1 MFVGRGH
8 IHGTL
13 AIEQKQKGKG
23 HPNKVPFDG
32 ILFYVD
38 IPSENA
44 PHGTGGKRLLI
55 PRDVAEKA
63 LPTLVGMPV
72 NIDYDDKDSWDNFDG
87 HDPKKPIGI
96 IEKAWIETAGN
107 IAKVS
112 GYLFAKNFPEEVDKI
127 KDKKESLGMSLETT
141 ETLLQDFNWNGETVA
156 KAVSIVFTGAAIL
169 YKWGAAYEN
178 SSIAANANKGK
189 NLKQEGSNEK
199 LELKDI
205 MDAIGNMK
213 TELTAHVDT
222 TVKAAMEG
230 VKKEFDGKLEE
241 VKAAA
246 TATPPAGGTPPA
258 TPPTKTEAE
267 VKLEAEIDELKR
279 KNAELE
285 AAKTAGNTNPAS
297 NGTPAGGEPPARKT
311 VDSTGLLAKYNI
323 SASAEDGKE
332 VDVAATIDKVGK
344 DAGLDNAQIMAMK
357 LVARSQGLIK

>member
-1 MFVGRGH
+1 MFVGRGY
-8 IHGTL
+8 IHGSL
-13 AIEQKQKGKG
+13 AIEQKPKGKG
-23 HPNKVPFDG
+23 HPNKVPFEG

-44 PHGTGGKRLLI
+44 PHGTGGRRLLI
-55 PRDVAEKA
+55 PRDVTEKA

-96 IEKAWIETAGN
+96 IEKAWIETAGS

-141 ETLLQDFNWNGETVA
+141 ETLLQDFDWNGETVA

-169 YKWGAAYEN
+169 YKWGAAYQN

-189 NLKQEGSNEK
+189 NSNQEGSNEK

-222 TVKAAMEG
+222 TVKAGMEG
-230 VKKEFDGKLEE
+230 VKKEFDAKLEE
-241 VKAAA
+241 VKASVAA
-246 TATPPAGGTPPA
+246 AAA

-267 VKLEAEIDELKR
+267 VKLEAEIEDLKK

-285 AAKTAGNTNPAS
+285 ATKTAGNTATPPA
-297 NGTPAGGEPPARKT
+297 AGGDPPTRKT
-311 VDSTGLLAKYNI
+311 VESTGLLAKYSI
-323 SASAEDGKE
+323 SGAAEDGKD

-344 DAGLDNAQIMAMK
+344 QAGLDNATIMAMK
-357 LVARSQGLIK
+357 LAARSEGMIK